1 MRDAVPAG
9 ELLLC
14 AMQYHMEVH
23 NKMKRVIA
31 CLLLVAS
38 LLAVCVIG
46 ASAQQGKNV
55 IGEIGLYN
63 GNITLDGVKDAAYT
77 QYGTRFRA
85 DYWEGWGE
93 NKTGTIYGDFWF
105 VFTDNYEKLHVY
117 TEMHDDVIIAPSASK
132 HSWSDGVCHTDCA
145 EIWIDPTNNAGQY
158 GKSDLR
164 GAEAFHYRCDVSGF
178 ASGTMWG
185 TKLLGNDACKPYFE
199 AKVTTGKS
207 YGYDIEWVIDTTA
220 FAKAGITPAQG
231 QQWGFQIQAKDV
243 YSEKHRGEYWRKTD
257 ENGNPVSYNYDD
269 DYYMC
274 DFFFYDK
281 NVTSSRDPSTAYL
294 DMGELDNIVLAK
306 SKSGGSG
313 NSGTNTNTNNNGNTS
328 NNGSNAPKTADTFV
342 IAAAALIASA
352 GAVAVVVKKRHH

>member
-1 MRDAVPAG
+1 
-9 ELLLC
+9 
-14 AMQYHMEVH
+14 
-23 NKMKRVIA
+23 
-31 CLLLVAS
+31 
-38 LLAVCVIG
+38 
-46 ASAQQGKNV
+46 
-55 IGEIGLYN
+55 
-63 GNITLDGVKDAAYT
+63 
-77 QYGTRFRA
+77 
-85 DYWEGWGE
+85 
-93 NKTGTIYGDFWF
+93 
-105 VFTDNYEKLHVY
+105 
-117 TEMHDDVIIAPSASK
+117 
-132 HSWSDGVCHTDCA
+132 
-145 EIWIDPTNNAGQY
+145 
-158 GKSDLR
+158 
-164 GAEAFHYRCDVSGF
+164 
-178 ASGTMWG
+178 MWG

-220 FAKAGITPAQG
+220 FAKAGITPAED

-313 NSGTNTNTNNNGNTS
+313 TNTNTNTNNNGNTS

>member
-1 MRDAVPAG
+1 
-9 ELLLC
+9 
-14 AMQYHMEVH
+14 MEVH

-220 FAKAGITPAQG
+220 FAKAGITPAEG

-281 NVTSSRDPSTAYL
+281 NVTSSRDPSTSYL

-313 NSGTNTNTNNNGNTS
+313 NNGNANNTNTGNNGNTS

-352 GAVAVVVKKRHH
+352 GAAAVVIKKRHH

>member
-1 MRDAVPAG
+1 
-9 ELLLC
+9 
-14 AMQYHMEVH
+14 MEVH

-164 GAEAFHYRCDVSGF
+164 GAAGASEKTKKQRAPHQNGTLSVFSQLPLHAPAPHTMPCGF
-178 ASGTMWG
+178 R
-185 TKLLGNDACKPYFE
+185 L
-199 AKVTTGKS
+199 AKKKTEPGKS
-207 YGYDIEWVIDTTA
+207 
-220 FAKAGITPAQG
+220 
-231 QQWGFQIQAKDV
+231 
-243 YSEKHRGEYWRKTD
+243 R
-257 ENGNPVSYNYDD
+257 
-269 DYYMC
+269 
-274 DFFFYDK
+274 
-281 NVTSSRDPSTAYL
+281 L
-294 DMGELDNIVLAK
+294 
-306 SKSGGSG
+306 
-313 NSGTNTNTNNNGNTS
+313 
-328 NNGSNAPKTADTFV
+328 
-342 IAAAALIASA
+342 
-352 GAVAVVVKKRHH
+352 